1 MRISLIYVQSIEG
14 NNVVPPL
21 GLMYIAAVA
30 SKAAH
35 NVQFMDADPDEINVV
50 EKVRA
55 FNPDLIGLSF
65 LTTEFK
71 KACILS
77 HKLKTAIPGAILCC
91 GGVHTTVDTET
102 VLRKF
107 NVDFCV
113 VGEGEVTFLEVC
125 KRIQAGH
132 SYADVKGT
140 CLLKDGQFIKA
151 SQRELIQDLDAIP
164 FPARN
169 LIDFSNIY
177 LTFPGVIKGKYVRST
192 TLMAGRGC
200 YFNCSFCS
208 VEKMFGRGCRLRSPN
223 NILQEVIYLQKTYGV
238 KGIYFVDST
247 LTANRKWMIS
257 FCGEIIRQNVKFIWA
272 GNTRADNVDIEML
285 KLMRKSGC
293 VQLDYGVEHGS
304 LKILKMFNKLISPQ
318 KTISAIN
325 MTRDAGIRIGAT
337 FMVGNPDEKLED
349 LQMTFNLAKK
359 LKANYTVFFFSIPFP
374 GTRLWEIAK
383 ARNLIP
389 DDVNYD
395 SQWNIRTGS
404 PLMAENISAKELE
417 ILRAKFQNHFFIRN
431 YFNLS
436 NVIIQIYLLRIML
449 KYPLIA
455 WKEIK
460 KALRYKRWD
469 LFVEGALVAYR
480 RNLYKYY

>member
-1 MRISLIYVQSIEG
+1 
-14 NNVVPPL
+14 
-21 GLMYIAAVA
+21 
-30 SKAAH
+30 
-35 NVQFMDADPDEINVV
+35 
-50 EKVRA
+50 
-55 FNPDLIGLSF
+55 
-65 LTTEFK
+65 
-71 KACILS
+71 
-77 HKLKTAIPGAILCC
+77 
-91 GGVHTTVDTET
+91 
-102 VLRKF
+102 
-107 NVDFCV
+107 
-113 VGEGEVTFLEVC
+113 
-125 KRIQAGH
+125 
-132 SYADVKGT
+132 
-140 CLLKDGQFIKA
+140 
-151 SQRELIQDLDAIP
+151 
-164 FPARN
+164 
-169 LIDFSNIY
+169 
-177 LTFPGVIKGKYVRST
+177 
-192 TLMAGRGC
+192 MAGRGC